1 MSEKRICKAVKANG
15 QGCRAGALP
24 GQEWCFNHD
33 PRRAEERRENAA
45 IGGKSRSRRRA
56 HEVSRIKKR
65 IEDATGAVLRG
76 ELNSATAA
84 VAFQGFNVLLRS
96 VEVERRVREADD
108 FEGRIAELEIRARGN
123 G

>member
-1 MSEKRICKAVKANG
+1 MSEKRICKAVKADG
-15 QGCRAGALP
+15 QGCRAGAQP

-33 PRRAEERRENAA
+33 PRKVEERRANAA
-45 IGGKSRSRRRA
+45 TGGRSRSRRRA

-65 IEDATGAVLRG
+65 VGDATGAVLRG

-84 VAFQGFNVLLRS
+84 VAFQGFNVLLR
-96 VEVERRVREADD
+96 VLEVERRVREADD
-108 FEGRIAELEIRARGN
+108 FEERIAELEHRARGN